1 MVTQLAKPTELL
13 RPVSPLAYLADVLLS
28 IEQMRTG
35 TQGRLSH
42 LQRQG
47 REDIYTETVLNDLA
61 ELEGR
66 LTKLLREEMK
76 EHPTWPWLEQVK
88 GAGFESSAKV
98 VGLIEGVTFKS
109 TGRSGIAAFDTMS
122 KLRRF
127 AGLAP
132 VDGKAE
138 RKVKGRKLHYSSEL
152 RAMLWRLA
160 ETLIQARGKFYDYY
174 IDRKDRYT
182 DRFTREGYAILPT
195 PKPGWV
201 CANCGAEFE
210 KKHDVA
216 RCCDSPLPKKVVR
229 EEPPRVR
236 WLGHLNNMAKRKM
249 VVMFADMLWR
259 YWRQSLGLPC
269 VPSYIIGKEPNKRQ
283 HEPEDFIG

>member
-1 MVTQLAKPTELL
+1 MVTQLAKPAGLL
-13 RPVSPLAYLADVLLS
+13 RSVSPLSYLVDVLLS
-28 IEQMRTG
+28 IGKMRG
-35 TQGRLSH
+35 GAQGRLSH

-47 REDIYTETVLNDLA
+47 REDRYSEGVLNDLA
-61 ELEGR
+61 ALEGS

-76 EHPTWPWLEQVK
+76 QHPTWPWLEQVK
-88 GAGFESSAKV
+88 GAGLESSAKV

-122 KLRRF
+122 RLRRF

-132 VDGKAE
+132 VDGKSE
-138 RKVKGRKLHYSSEL
+138 GKVKGEKLHYSSEL

-174 IDRKDRYT
+174 IDRKDQYT
-182 DRFTREGYAILPT
+182 DRFTRDGYTILPT
-195 PKPGWV
+195 PKLGWV

-210 KKHDVA
+210 KKSDVA
-216 RCCDSPLPKKVVR
+216 GCCDSPLPKRVLR
-229 EEPPRVR
+229 QEPPAVI

-249 VVMFADMLWR
+249 VVMFTDMLWR
-259 YWRQSLGLPC
+259 YWRRSLGLPC
-269 VPSYIIGKEPNKRQ
+269 MPSYIVGKEPNQRQ